1 MSLTVVGKP
10 VGRVEGPEKV
20 SGKATY
26 TADLILPGLIWGKA
40 LRSPLP
46 HARIRHIDA
55 SKARALPG
63 VMAVIT
69 AEDIPDVLIGRSIYD
84 MPVLARDR
92 VRFIGEKVAAVAAED
107 RDIAEEAA
115 GLIEVDYEELPAVFD
130 PLEAM
135 KPEAPILHENF
146 RSYQHLPPDAPDI
159 PNVVSHLGY
168 NLGNT
173 EEGFRQAHHIFEHAF
188 RTQWMHQGYLEPHA
202 TVVSVEESGRVHV
215 WSSNKMP
222 FRLKELLSD
231 CLLIPEK
238 TILIHLAPIGGD
250 FGAKGATMDTPLCYH
265 LARLTGRPVKMVM
278 TYTEELMAANPRHP
292 AIITLKTGVSREGKL
307 VARQASAIFNSG
319 AYGGFKPIPNVS
331 IVGAAKAQGCYSIP
345 HLKIDSYCVYTNCVP
360 CGHARA
366 PGDPQLLFAVE
377 SQMDIIAAELGID
390 PLELRRRNLLRDGD
404 RLPQG
409 TPLEQVRIRETLDA
423 AVAAA
428 GWGSPKR
435 RPYIGRGIGIGHRH
449 IGIGDANAELEIRD
463 NGEILLTTAVPDTG
477 TGAHTILRQIAC
489 ETLGVPLEIVR
500 IKVANTDQF
509 RTEAGAGASRVTH
522 IAGRATLQ
530 AAEQLKDLL
539 LREASS
545 ALGKASQDLELK
557 GGYVRTRGD
566 SIRFELGELAAR
578 ARSRG
583 QPLKTSYYLNAEA
596 HGTVTAFCAQVAEVE
611 VNPETGQVKV
621 LKITCA
627 HDAGT
632 VINPLGHQGQ
642 IEGGIM
648 HGLGF
653 TLMEEIQG
661 AEGRFS
667 TLSLGDYKLPTA
679 KDIPAL
685 KTIVLTETGGPVP
698 FGGKSVGEATTSP
711 VPGAIANAIFDA
723 VGVRIMETP
732 ITAEKIYLAL
742 QKRRSEPKGGSP
754 NATARG

>member
-1 MSLTVVGKP
+1 MV
-10 VGRVEGPEKV
+10 
-20 SGKATY
+20 
-26 TADLILPGLIWGKA
+26 WGKV

-46 HARIRHIDA
+46 HARILHIDT
-55 SKARALPG
+55 SRARALPG
-63 VMAVIT
+63 VLAIIT

-84 MPVLARDR
+84 MPVLAKDR
-92 VRFIGEKVAAVAAED
+92 VRFVGEKVAAVAAED
-107 RDIAEEAA
+107 RDVAEEAA
-115 GLIEVDYEELPAVFD
+115 GLIEVDYEELPAVFH

-135 KPEAPILHENF
+135 QAGAPILHENF

-173 EEGFRQAHHIFEHAF
+173 EAGFRQADRIFEHTF
-188 RTQWMHQGYLEPHA
+188 STQWTHQGYLEPHA
-202 TVVSVEESGRVHV
+202 SAVFLDDSGRINVG
-215 WSSNKMP
+215 SSNKMP

-231 CLLIPEK
+231 CLLTPQEQIV
-238 TILIHLAPIGGD
+238 IHPLPIGGD
-250 FGAKGATMDTPLCYH
+250 FGGKGATMDTPLCYH
-265 LARLTGRPVKMVM
+265 LSRLTGRPVKMVM

-331 IVGAAKAQGCYSIP
+331 IVGAAKAQGCYHIP

-377 SQMDIIAAELGID
+377 SQMDMIAAELGID
-390 PLELRRRNLLRDGD
+390 PLELRMRNLLRDGD

-409 TPLEQVRIRETLDA
+409 IPLEQVRIRETLEA
-423 AVAAA
+423 AAKAA
-428 GWGSPKR
+428 GWGAPKK
-435 RPYIGRGIGIGHRH
+435 RPYVGRGIGIGHRH
-449 IGIGDANAELEIRD
+449 IGIGDANAELELKD
-463 NGEILLTTAVPDTG
+463 TGEILLTTAVPDTG

-489 ETLGVPLEIVR
+489 ETLGMPLERVR
-500 IKVANTDQF
+500 IKVADTDQF

-522 IAGRATLQ
+522 VAGRATLQ
-530 AAEQLKDLL
+530 AAEQFKALL
-539 LREASS
+539 LQEASG
-545 ALGKASQDLELK
+545 ALGKAPQDLELK
-557 GGYVRTRGD
+557 GGRVRMRAD
-566 SIRFELGELAAR
+566 SRSGLDLIELAAR

-583 QPLKTSYYLNAEA
+583 QALKSSFYLNAEA

-611 VNPETGQVKV
+611 VDPETGYVKV

-661 AEGRFS
+661 AEGRVS
-667 TLSLGDYKLPTA
+667 TLSLGDYKLPTV
-679 KDIPAL
+679 KDVPKL
-685 KTIVLTETGGPVP
+685 QTVVLTESGGPVP
-698 FGGKSVGEATTSP
+698 FGGKSVGEGTTSP

-723 VGVRIMETP
+723 VGVRILETP

-742 QKRRSEPKGGSP
+742 QAHRRVHEVSQDREADRKRKK
-754 NATARG
+754 NATTWA

>member
-1 MSLTVVGKP
+1 VSLTVVGKP

-26 TADLILPGLIWGKA
+26 AADLILPGLIWGKA

-46 HARIRHIDA
+46 HARIRHIDT
-55 SKARALPG
+55 SKARVLPG

-92 VRFIGEKVAAVAAED
+92 VRFVGEKVAAVAAED
-107 RDIAEEAA
+107 RDVAEEAA

-135 KPEAPILHENF
+135 KPGAPILHENF

-168 NLGNT
+168 NLGNA
-173 EEGFRQAHHIFEHAF
+173 EEGFRQAHHIFEHTF

-202 TVVSVEESGRVHV
+202 TAVSVAESGRVNV

-222 FRLKELLSD
+222 FRLKELLSG
-231 CLLIPEK
+231 CLLIPEEQ
-238 TILIHLAPIGGD
+238 ILIHLAPIGGD
-250 FGAKGATMDTPLCYH
+250 FGGKGATMDTPLCYH

-292 AIITLKTGVSREGKL
+292 AIITLKTGVSREGKF

-409 TPLEQVRIRETLDA
+409 TPLEQVRIRETLEA

-435 RPYIGRGIGIGHRH
+435 RPYVGRGIGIGHRH
-449 IGIGDANAELEIRD
+449 IGIGDANAELEVKD
-463 NGEILLTTAVPDTG
+463 TGEILLTTAVPDTG

-489 ETLGVPLEIVR
+489 ETLGVPLETAVLLISLVAPPYRSQNNSR
-500 IKVANTDQF
+500 ISF
-509 RTEAGAGASRVTH
+509 SWR
-522 IAGRATLQ
+522 RA
-530 AAEQLKDLL
+530 AHWEEL
-539 LREASS
+539 LRTWN
-545 ALGKASQDLELK
+545 LK
-557 GGYVRTRGD
+557 GDTCGCAGTRPV
-566 SIRFELGELAAR
+566 SSSVNSLLAR
-578 ARSRG
+578 APVGSHSK
-583 QPLKTSYYLNAEA
+583 PA
-596 HGTVTAFCAQVAEVE
+596 
-611 VNPETGQVKV
+611 
-621 LKITCA
+621 IT
-627 HDAGT
+627 
-632 VINPLGHQGQ
+632 
-642 IEGGIM
+642 
-648 HGLGF
+648 
-653 TLMEEIQG
+653 
-661 AEGRFS
+661 
-667 TLSLGDYKLPTA
+667 
-679 KDIPAL
+679 
-685 KTIVLTETGGPVP
+685 
-698 FGGKSVGEATTSP
+698 
-711 VPGAIANAIFDA
+711 
-723 VGVRIMETP
+723 
-732 ITAEKIYLAL
+732 
-742 QKRRSEPKGGSP
+742 
-754 NATARG
+754 